1 MGRAKRVTHHLDSVA
16 ATLRSGG
23 GLELLSP
30 FNEKTPK
37 GEAEGFLT
45 AMMYL
50 APHTMAGGKSLCPH
64 STPACRAG
72 CLFSAG
78 RGTTPRVINARLR
91 RTLWYLERRDS
102 FFDQL
107 VGELFH
113 MQGAADEAGLELA
126 IRLNGTSDI
135 LWEREV
141 LEEGRTLFD
150 LFPRATF
157 YDYTRT
163 PAAHRKVPPNWRLTF
178 SLADDPLERA
188 VEHLRAGRSVA
199 AVAPEAEKEWV
210 GGWIEVGEHV
220 VTVVDGDE
228 HDLRFLDP
236 APALVLLKPKGALR
250 RGGPMVHENIFQSLR
265 RAARQPE
272 TTR

>member
-1 MGRAKRVTHHLDSVA
+1 MARAKRVTHHLDSVA
-16 ATLRSGG
+16 AKYRSGAG
-23 GLELLSP
+23 FELLSP

-37 GEAEGFLT
+37 GEEEGFLT

-50 APHTMAGGKSLCPH
+50 APHTLAGGKSVCPH
-64 STPACRAG
+64 STPACREG

-78 RGTTPRVINARLR
+78 RGTTPRVVEARLR
-91 RTLWYLERRDS
+91 RTRWYLERRDS

-107 VGELFH
+107 VGELVQ
-113 MQGAADEAGLELA
+113 MQEGADAHGLELA

-135 LWEREV
+135 LWEREK
-141 LEEGRTLFD
+141 LEEGKTLFD

-163 PAAHRKVPPNWRLTF
+163 PAAHRRVPENWRLTF

-188 VEHLRAGRSVA
+188 VEHLLAGRSVA

-236 APALVLLKPKGALR
+236 APALVLLKPKGRLR
-250 RGGPMVHENIFQSLR
+250 RGGPMVHENIFQRLR
-265 RAARQPE
+265 QAARNTGAKP
-272 TTR
+272 

>member
-1 MGRAKRVTHHLDSVA
+1 MARAKRSAHHLDTVA
-16 ATLRSGG
+16 AKFRAGG

-37 GEAEGFLT
+37 GEELGYLT

-50 APHTMAGGKSLCPH
+50 APHTLAGGKSVCPH
-64 STPACRAG
+64 STEACRAG

-78 RGTTPRVINARLR
+78 RGTTPRVVNARLR
-91 RTLWYLERRDS
+91 RTRWYLEDRDG

-107 VGELFH
+107 IGELVTL
-113 MQGAADEAGLELA
+113 QNAADEHGLKLA

-135 LWEREV
+135 LWEREK

-163 PAAHRKVPPNWRLTF
+163 PAAHRKVPTNWRLTF
-178 SLADDPLERA
+178 SLADEPPEVALD
-188 VEHLRAGRSVA
+188 HLAAGRSVA
-199 AVAPEAEKEWV
+199 AVVPEDEKPFPGMWF
-210 GGWIEVGEHV
+210 GLGEHV
-220 VTVVDGDE
+220 VSAVDGDE

-250 RGGPMVHENIFQSLR
+250 RGGPMVHRGLWP
-265 RAARQPE
+265 ALLKLARE
-272 TTR
+272 RNAR

>member
-1 MGRAKRVTHHLDSVA
+1 MARAKRVTHGLDTVA
-16 ATLRSGG
+16 AKFRNGG

-37 GEAEGFLT
+37 GEEEGFLT

-50 APHTMAGGKSLCPH
+50 APHTLGGGKTLCPF
-64 STPACRAG
+64 STAACREG
-72 CLFSAG
+72 CLYSAG
-78 RGTTPRVINARLR
+78 RGTTPRVEQARLR
-91 RTLWYLERRDS
+91 RTRWYLEDRDG

-107 VGELFH
+107 VGELFT
-113 MQGAADEAGLELA
+113 MQEGADAHGLKLA

-135 LWEREV
+135 LWERE
-141 LEEGRTLFD
+141 LLDEGKTLFD

-163 PAAHRKVPPNWRLTF
+163 PAEHRRVPENWRLTF
-178 SLADDPLERA
+178 SLADDPLEKALAHFR
-188 VEHLRAGRSVA
+188 EGRSVA
-199 AVAPEAEKEWV
+199 AVVPDAEREWL

-236 APALVLLKPKGALR
+236 APALVLLKPKGRLR
-250 RGGPMVHENIFQSLR
+250 RGGPMVHPDLFQRLR
-265 RAARQPE
+265 RMARNPE
-272 TTR
+272 TT

>member
-1 MGRAKRVTHHLDSVA
+1 MARLDSVA
-16 ATLRSGG
+16 AKFRNHKDL
-23 GLELLSP
+23 LLLSP

-37 GEAEGFLT
+37 GEEEGFLT

-50 APHTMAGGKSLCPH
+50 APHTLGGGKSLCPH
-64 STPACRAG
+64 STEACRAG
-72 CLFSAG
+72 CLYSAG
-78 RGTTPRVINARLR
+78 RGRTPRVQNARLR
-91 RTLWYLERRDS
+91 RTRWFLENRDG
-102 FFDQL
+102 FLDQL
-107 VGELFH
+107 VGELMM
-113 MQGAADEAGLELA
+113 MQEGADAHGLKLA
-126 IRLNGTSDI
+126 VRLNGTSDI
-135 LWEREV
+135 LWERE
-141 LEEGRTLFD
+141 LMEEGRSLFD

-199 AVAPEAEKEWV
+199 AVAPLAEKEWV

-220 VTVVDGDE
+220 VTVMDGDE

-236 APALVLLKPKGALR
+236 APALVLLSPKGALR
-250 RGGPMVHENIFQSLR
+250 RGGPMVHPDLFHRLR
-265 RAARQPE
+265 KEARNPE
-272 TTR
+272 TI

>member
-1 MGRAKRVTHHLDSVA
+1 MAKRPRVTHHLDTVA
-16 ATLRSGG
+16 AKFRNAGAFQ
-23 GLELLSP
+23 LLSP

-37 GEAEGFLT
+37 GEEEGFLT
-45 AMMYL
+45 ALMYL
-50 APHTMAGGKSLCPH
+50 APHTLAGGKSVCPH
-64 STPACRAG
+64 STAACRAG
-72 CLFSAG
+72 CLYTAG
-78 RGTTPRVINARLR
+78 RGTTPRVEAARLR
-91 RTLWYLERRDS
+91 RTHWYLEDRDG

-107 VGELFH
+107 VGELFT
-113 MQGAADEAGLELA
+113 MQQGADAHGLKLA

-135 LWEREV
+135 LWEREK
-141 LEEGRTLFD
+141 LEDGKTLFD

-163 PAAHRKVPPNWRLTF
+163 PAAHRKVPENWRLTF

-188 VEHLRAGRSVA
+188 VEHFRAGRSVA
-199 AVAPEAEKEWV
+199 AVAPEGEKEWV

-250 RGGPMVHENIFQSLR
+250 RGGPMVHDNLFQRLR
-265 RAARQPE
+265 KAARNPE
-272 TTR
+272 TA

>member
-1 MGRAKRVTHHLDSVA
+1 MARAKPVTKHLDSVA
-16 ATLRSGG
+16 AKFRYTTQFQ
-23 GLELLSP
+23 LLSP

-37 GEAEGFLT
+37 GEEEGFLT
-45 AMMYL
+45 ALMYL
-50 APHTMAGGKSLCPH
+50 APHTLAGGKSVCPH

-72 CLFSAG
+72 CLYSAG
-78 RGTTPRVINARLR
+78 RGVMPRVEAARLR
-91 RTLWYLERRDS
+91 RTRWYLEDRDG

-107 VGELFH
+107 VGELVS
-113 MQGAADEAGLELA
+113 MQEVAVKHGLKLA

-135 LWEREV
+135 LWEREK
-141 LEEGRTLFD
+141 LDDGKTLFD
-150 LFPRATF
+150 LFPDATF

-163 PAAHRKVPPNWRLTF
+163 PAAHRKVPENWRLTF

-188 VEHLRAGRSVA
+188 MEHLRAGRSVA
-199 AVAPEAEKEWV
+199 VVAPEAEKEWV
-210 GGWIEVGEHV
+210 NGWIEVGEHV

-250 RGGPMVHENIFQSLR
+250 RGGPMLHRDIFQSLR
-265 RAARQPE
+265 RMARNPE
-272 TTR
+272 TP

>member
-1 MGRAKRVTHHLDSVA
+1 MARRVTHHLDTVA
-16 ATLRSGG
+16 ATLRHSTAYQ
-23 GLELLSP
+23 LLSP

-37 GEAEGFLT
+37 GESEGYLT

-50 APHTMAGGKSLCPH
+50 APHTLAGGKSVCPH
-64 STPACRAG
+64 STAACRAG
-72 CLFSAG
+72 CLYSAG
-78 RGTTPRVINARLR
+78 RGTTPRVIEARLR
-91 RTLWYLERRDS
+91 RTRWYLNDRDG

-107 VGELFH
+107 VGELVA
-113 MQGAADEAGLELA
+113 MQEVADRNGLKLA

-135 LWEREV
+135 LWERDE

-150 LFPRATF
+150 MFPAATF

-163 PAAHRKVPPNWRLTF
+163 PAAHRKVPENWRLTF

-188 VEHLRAGRSVA
+188 LEHLRAGRSVA
-199 AVAPEAEKEWV
+199 AVVPEAEKEWV
-210 GGWIEVGEHV
+210 GGWIEIGDHV

-250 RGGPMVHENIFQSLR
+250 RGGPMVHHDIFQRLR
-265 RAARQPE
+265 RLARNTE
-272 TTR
+272 AS